1 MKGYIKLLLVL
12 VVMVSAHTAAFAQ
25 QNVLNA
31 KTPDQM
37 RASEL
42 AGALLPEKPMSYGY
56 VDQRDILWSKT
67 VWEVIDLDE
76 RINFPLYYPVDT
88 VALDVSRR
96 SLYDVLVKNIKNGS
110 LKEVYVDSYFTE
122 KRAFEDLK
130 ASLQKVDT
138 TDAGYQALNA
148 GEQVPEEYITRRDIT
163 AADIEQYLIKGMWYF
178 DKRLGELKY
187 RLIGLAPVAPDV
199 NFIDD
204 DNVDPEENKVPLFW
218 VWYPAARDILH
229 NAKVFNQR
237 NPSNPISF
245 DMLLNAR
252 RFNSMIYR
260 EDNEFGDRD
269 IKDYIV
275 KNALFQLLE
284 SNRIKE
290 AIRDKEQDMWSY

>member
-1 MKGYIKLLLVL
+1 MKFKKLNYIFLVFFSL
-12 VVMVSAHTAAFAQ
+12 SISIYAQ
-25 QNVLNA
+25 QGVLNA
-31 KTPDQM
+31 KTPEEM
-37 RASEL
+37 RKAEL
-42 AGALLPEKPMSYGY
+42 SPSVLADKPMQYAY

-110 LKEVYVDSYFTE
+110 LEEVYVDSYFTE

-163 AADIEQYLIKGMWYF
+163 AADIEQYLIKGMWYI

>member
-12 VVMVSAHTAAFAQ
+12 VVTGGTYTAAFAQ

-42 AGALLPEKPMSYGY
+42 AGTLSPEKPMPYGY
-56 VDQRDILWSKT
+56 VNQRDILWSKT

-110 LKEVYVDSYFTE
+110 LTEVYVDSYFTE

-148 GEQVPEEYITRRDIT
+148 GEVVPQEYINRRDIT
-163 AADIEQYLIKGMWYF
+163 AADIEQYL
-178 DKRLGELKY
+178 
-187 RLIGLAPVAPDV
+187 
-199 NFIDD
+199 
-204 DNVDPEENKVPLFW
+204 
-218 VWYPAARDILH
+218 
-229 NAKVFNQR
+229 
-237 NPSNPISF
+237 
-245 DMLLNAR
+245 
-252 RFNSMIYR
+252 
-260 EDNEFGDRD
+260 
-269 IKDYIV
+269 
-275 KNALFQLLE
+275 
-284 SNRIKE
+284 
-290 AIRDKEQDMWSY
+290 

>member
-1 MKGYIKLLLVL
+1 MGKNSWFLI
-12 VVMVSAHTAAFAQ
+12 TATFLCAQSLFAQ

-31 KTPDQM
+31 KTPQDM
-37 RASEL
+37 RESAS
-42 AGALLPEKPMSYGY
+42 ASVMISDKPISYAY
-56 VDQRDILWSKT
+56 VDERDILWSKT

-88 VALDVSRR
+88 VSLDVSRR
-96 SLYDVLVKNIKNGS
+96 SLYDVLVKNIKSGNI
-110 LKEVYVDSYFTE
+110 KDVYVDSYFSE
-122 KRAFEDLK
+122 KRDFKDLK
-130 ASLQKVDT
+130 ATLQKVDT
-138 TDAGYQALNA
+138 TDMGIQALNA
-148 GEQVPEEYITRRDIT
+148 GEAVPEEYITRREIT
-163 AADIEQYLIKGMWYF
+163 SADIEQYLIKGMWYF

-204 DNVDPEENKVPLFW
+204 DSVDPEENKVPLFW
-218 VWYPAARDILH
+218 VWYPSVRDVLH
-229 NAKVFNQR
+229 KAQVFNQS
-237 NPSNPISF
+237 NPSNFISF

-260 EDNEFGDRD
+260 EDNEFGDRE

-275 KNALFQLLE
+275 KNALFQLIE

>member
-1 MKGYIKLLLVL
+1 MTHLQL
-12 VVMVSAHTAAFAQ
+12 TAQ

-31 KTPDQM
+31 KTPEEM
-37 RASEL
+37 RASAL
-42 AGALLPEKPMSYGY
+42 ASKQTPSKPMSYGY

-110 LKEVYVDSYFTE
+110 LTEVYVDSYFTE
-122 KRAFEDLK
+122 KRNFEDLK

-148 GEQVPEEYITRRDIT
+148 GEVVPQEYINRRDIT

-204 DNVDPEENKVPLFW
+204 DSMSPEENKIPLFW
-218 VWYPAARDILH
+218 VWYPAAREILH
-229 NAKVFNQR
+229 TAKVFNQR

-252 RFNSMIYR
+252 RFNAMIYR

-275 KNALFQLLE
+275 NNALFQLLE

>member
-1 MKGYIKLLLVL
+1 MKIQKKLYVFLLML
-12 VVMVSAHTAAFAQ
+12 VGSVHGLTAQ

-37 RASEL
+37 RAAASEVSSISS
-42 AGALLPEKPMSYGY
+42 KPMSYGY

-88 VALDVSRR
+88 VALDVNRR
-96 SLYDVLVKNIKNGS
+96 SLYDVLVKHIKNGDIE
-110 LKEVYVDSYFTE
+110 EVYVDSYFTE
-122 KRAFEDLK
+122 KRNFEDLQ
-130 ASLQKVDT
+130 ATLQKVDT
-138 TDAGYQALNA
+138 TDLGFAALNA
-148 GEQVPEEYITRRDIT
+148 GEEVPAEYINKRTLS

-187 RLIGLAPVAPDV
+187 RLLGLAPVAPDV

-204 DNVDPEENKVPLFW
+204 DSVDPEENKVPLFW
-218 VWYPAARDILH
+218 VWYPAAREVLH
-229 NAKVFNQR
+229 QAQVFNPR

-252 RFNSMIYR
+252 RFNATIYR
-260 EDNEFGDRD
+260 EDNEYGDRD

-275 KNALFQLLE
+275 DNALFQLLE

>member
-110 LKEVYVDSYFTE
+110 LEEVYVDSYFTE

-260 EDNEFGDRD
+260 EDNEFDDRD